1 MASHNSITL
10 VGRVVGPPEMRYTP
24 GGKAVTQFAIAV
36 DRRGNR
42 EQKETDFIPIVAWEK
57 LAEIC
62 NQYLEKGKLVMVA
75 GRLQVRNYE
84 TQDGQKR
91 KAFDVVIHE
100 MQMLSNG
107 QGGGGER
114 REQSNQER
122 GVRGSRG
129 GWDD

>member
-10 VGRVVGPPEMRYTP
+10 VGRVVGQPDMSYTP
-24 GGKAVTQFAIAV
+24 GGKAVAKFSLAV
-36 DRRGNR
+36 DRRGGGNR

-62 NQYLEKGKLVMVA
+62 NQYLEKGKLVLIE
-75 GRLQVRNYE
+75 GRLAVRKYE

-91 KAFDVVIHE
+91 TAFDVVANT
-100 MQMLSNG
+100 MQMLSGG
-107 QGGGGER
+107 QQQEER
-114 REQSNQER
+114 K
-122 GVRGSRG
+122 SRG

>member
-62 NQYLEKGKLVMVA
+62 NQYLEKGKLVLIE
-75 GRLQVRNYE
+75 GRLAVRKYE

-91 KAFDVVIHE
+91 TAFDVVANT
-100 MQMLSNG
+100 MQMLSTGQANG
-107 QGGGGER
+107 GQ
-114 REQSNQER
+114 QQER
-122 GVRGSRG
+122 KSRG